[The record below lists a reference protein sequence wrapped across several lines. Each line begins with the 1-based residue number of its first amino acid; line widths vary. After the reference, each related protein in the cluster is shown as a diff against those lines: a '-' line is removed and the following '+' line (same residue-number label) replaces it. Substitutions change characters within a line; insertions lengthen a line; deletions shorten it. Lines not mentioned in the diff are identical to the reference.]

1 MENEEEAQRKKKPGE
16 IDRGGRY
23 ELQELFHVRYTR
35 NRKKEPPLK
44 IEKGQGTEERKEQR

>member
-1 MENEEEAQRKKKPGE
+1 MTQKKPSE

-44 IEKGQGTEERKEQR
+44 IEKGQGTEEERTKVKPNFT